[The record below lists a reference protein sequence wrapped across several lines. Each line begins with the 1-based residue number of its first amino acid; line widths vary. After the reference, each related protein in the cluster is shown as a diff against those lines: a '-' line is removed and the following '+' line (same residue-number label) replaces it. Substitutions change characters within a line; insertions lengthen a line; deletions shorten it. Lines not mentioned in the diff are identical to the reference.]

1 MLAVSA
7 VLTAVLLPF
16 LATGAVAADSQDAR
30 PRPATA
36 ITNVRV
42 FDGRGMSAR
51 SQTVY
56 IDSNGRIRRAR
67 PSRVDAT
74 VDGTDKFLVPGL
86 IESHAHPASTAELME
101 AASYGVTTVFSLAT
115 FNFAESLALK
125 RDAQLAGLPE
135 VLIAGVPAAGIN
147 SRHAIIFQ
155 QTPGAS
161 DWLLTPESDLADF
174 VDWNFGNGSGFL
186 KIISQENGPTLAQ
199 QREIVH
205 RAHARG
211 KMVAAHAVDL
221 EGYRTAVQ
229 SRVDAVHHS
238 VSDAA
243 LGADIARL
251 MRAQGQAAVPT
262 LVLTKLVSH
271 VPLPAR
277 ADADTDAKLAQALAN
292 ARALH
297 AAGVPLL
304 AGTDATSFLG
314 MALPQGITLQCE
326 LELLVEAGMSPVE
339 ALRAATTDAAR
350 FHRLTDR
357 GAVRDGLRADLL
369 LLNAD
374 PTEDITNIAAIE
386 KVWIN
391 GIGFDHPVGGPGG
404 CANIAVGPSRFWTR
418 ALRALARVSGAAS
431 DLVSRVRARF

>member
-1 MLAVSA
+1 M
-7 VLTAVLLPF
+7 
-16 LATGAVAADSQDAR
+16 
-30 PRPATA
+30 
-36 ITNVRV
+36 
-42 FDGRGMSAR
+42 
-51 SQTVY
+51 
-56 IDSNGRIRRAR
+56 
-67 PSRVDAT
+67 
-74 VDGTDKFLVPGL
+74 
-86 IESHAHPASTAELME
+86 
-101 AASYGVTTVFSLAT
+101 
-115 FNFAESLALK
+115 
-125 RDAQLAGLPE
+125 
-135 VLIAGVPAAGIN
+135 
-147 SRHAIIFQ
+147 
-155 QTPGAS
+155 
-161 DWLLTPESDLADF
+161 
-174 VDWNFGNGSGFL
+174 
-186 KIISQENGPTLAQ
+186 
-199 QREIVH
+199 
-205 RAHARG
+205 
-211 KMVAAHAVDL
+211 
-221 EGYRTAVQ
+221 
-229 SRVDAVHHS
+229 
-238 VSDAA
+238 SDAA

-374 PTEDITNIAAIE
+374 PTEDITNIATIE
-386 KVWIN
+386 KVWIDGFN
-391 GIGFDHPVGGPGG
+391 FDHPVGGPGG
-404 CANIAVGPSRFWTR
+404 CANIGAGSRFWTR
-418 ALRALARVSGAAS
+418 ALGALVRVSDAAS
-431 DLVSRVRARF
+431 DE